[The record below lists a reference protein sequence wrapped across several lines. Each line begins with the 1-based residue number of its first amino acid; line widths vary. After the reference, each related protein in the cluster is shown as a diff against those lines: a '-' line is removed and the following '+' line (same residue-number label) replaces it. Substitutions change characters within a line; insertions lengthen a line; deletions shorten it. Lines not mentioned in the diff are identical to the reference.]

1 MSTQAAIGSQ
11 DSQPS
16 ITDKQFQNMQER
28 SFINNQLG
36 IKFTSFIDRK
46 CRVWFKAKEV
56 AKILGYKKTENA
68 INRHVSENHKMLRLC
83 CPPETGCQQKGCPRE
98 TWGQQKGCQCETGR
112 QQNDPR
118 GKYCI
123 FIDEAG
129 FYELV
134 FSSKLET
141 AKMFREWVF
150 AKVLPTIRKY
160 GYYRM
165 IDSRAK
171 QRVIF
176 DEKKYYKHPV
186 FNNYAA
192 SKNGD
197 ILSLKS
203 KKILSVFKGSNGYL
217 FFKIYDEKLEKAKN
231 YLHHR
236 FVYEVFRGPI
246 PRCFE
251 VDHINEI
258 KSDNRIKNLQLLTP
272 KQNSAKSNNR
282 AIISTCIETGKE
294 RKHNSIK
301 IAAFELD
308 IHSTSISNI
317 CCKRKS
323 FKTATSKKDGNKYT
337 FKYLD

>member
-1 MSTQAAIGSQ
+1 MSTKAAVGFQ
-11 DSQPS
+11 GSQPS
-16 ITDKQFQNMQER
+16 ITNKQFQNMQER
-28 SFINNQLG
+28 SFINNHLG
-36 IKFTSFIDRK
+36 IKLNSYIDQK

-56 AKILGYKKTENA
+56 AEILGYCDTKKA
-68 INRHVSENHKMLRLC
+68 IKQHVSVENKIIKLINSNVGGYES
-83 CPPETGCQQKGCPRE
+83 PPQQKYKIVQQRE
-98 TWGQQKGCQCETGR
+98 TRG
-112 QQNDPR
+112 QQNDTR
-118 GKYCI
+118 GKYCTLI
-123 FIDEAG
+123 NEPG

-134 FSSKLET
+134 FKSKLET
-141 AKMFREWVF
+141 AKIFRQWVF
-150 AKVLPTIRKY
+150 TKVLPTIRKY
-160 GYYRM
+160 GYYKM

-176 DEKKYYKHPV
+176 DGKKYYKHPV

-203 KKILSVFKGSNGYL
+203 EKILKMMNNGNGYL
-217 FFKIYDEKLEKAKN
+217 HFNICDKKLEKAKN

-236 FVYEVFRGPI
+236 FVYEVFKGPI

-251 VDHINEI
+251 VDHVNEI
-258 KSDNRIKNLQLLTP
+258 KYDNRIKNLQLLTP
-272 KQNSAKSNNR
+272 KQNSGKSNNR

-294 RKHNSIK
+294 RRYISMKK
-301 IAAFELD
+301 AAIELD

-323 FKTATSKKDGNKYT
+323 FKTATSKKDGKKYL
-337 FKYLD
+337 FKYLDYKI